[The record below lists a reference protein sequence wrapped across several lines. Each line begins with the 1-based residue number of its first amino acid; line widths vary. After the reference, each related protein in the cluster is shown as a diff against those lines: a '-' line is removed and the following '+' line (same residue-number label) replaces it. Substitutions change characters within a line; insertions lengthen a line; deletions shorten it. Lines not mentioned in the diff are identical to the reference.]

1 MGTGDIGGS
10 GGIRGSLKAG
20 GGVVGVTGGLTGVTG
35 VTGVTGAGTGFTDLG
50 QKDMEAEGSVSK
62 ESTA

>member
-35 VTGVTGAGTGFTDLG
+35 VTGAGTGFTDLG